1 MRISDWS
8 SDVCS
13 SDLAI
18 VVLHH
23 LADRRLRRRAVAE
36 RDLHLEQLARDL
48 GLGFLLELAKLLQL
62 VAHREH
68 GIDAGEAAGAPHPTL
83 TVAQNLGA
91 TVFVL
96 DQRVFAIID
105 VAPEQRLTHRSAP

>member
-1 MRISDWS
+1 MR
-8 SDVCS
+8 
-13 SDLAI
+13 AI

-68 GIDAGEAAGAPHPTL
+68 GIDAGEAAGAPQDRKS
-83 TVAQNLGA
+83 VGEGKSVSVRVDLGG
-91 TVFVL
+91 
-96 DQRVFAIID
+96 R
-105 VAPEQRLTHRSAP
+105 RLLKKKNKNYTQTTN

>member
-1 MRISDWS
+1 MR
-8 SDVCS
+8 
-13 SDLAI
+13 AI

-96 DQRVFAIID
+96 DQRVF
-105 VAPEQRLTHRSAP
+105 RSEEHTSELQSLMRISYAV